1 MLLETKDEIR
11 KIFRQKRAEISD
23 KQRKLKNRE
32 IAKNLY
38 ANVSIKPKSVIAG
51 YIAMPS
57 EVDVSLLIEMYE
69 EDGHIICLPCIERE
83 NEPLVFRK
91 YKRGA
96 PLLLNKKFG
105 TKEPPDNFEE
115 VQPNLIITPLVAF
128 DAAGTRLGMGKGFYD
143 RTFESMAGIHDFIA
157 VGASYA
163 CQQTPYLRPHPHDF
177 KLDAVVTEKKVFVF

>member
-11 KIFRQKRAEISD
+11 NIFRQKRAELSD
-23 KQRKLKNRE
+23 KDRKLKNRD
-32 IAKNLY
+32 IVKNFY
-38 ANVSIKPKSVIAG
+38 ANISLKPKSVIAG

-57 EVDVSLLIEMYE
+57 EVDISLLLEMYE
-69 EDGHIICLPCIERE
+69 EAGHTICLPCVERE

-115 VQPNLIITPLVAF
+115 VTPNIIITPLVAF
-128 DAAGTRLGMGKGFYD
+128 DAAGTRLGQGGGFYD
-143 RTFESMAGIHDFIA
+143 RTFNNLTGFHDFIA
-157 VGASYA
+157 VGVAYA
-163 CQQTPYLRPHPHDF
+163 CQQTPYLKPYPHDF
-177 KLDAVVTEKKVFVF
+177 KLDAIATEKKVFVF